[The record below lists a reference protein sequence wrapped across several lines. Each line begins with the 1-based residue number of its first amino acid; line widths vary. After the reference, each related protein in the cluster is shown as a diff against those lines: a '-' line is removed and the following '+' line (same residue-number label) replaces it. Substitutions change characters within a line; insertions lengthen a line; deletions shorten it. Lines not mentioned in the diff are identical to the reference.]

1 MWVLIA
7 IIIILL
13 IFTIISAR
21 SSLVRLRL
29 LSEKSERRV
38 ERKPKV
44 KAEMPRPK
52 PMEKPPQQALPRME
66 LPING
71 LPTPLRGWG
80 GGKFV
85 DLGIDKDLPLTWRI
99 NDPLP
104 FTVSNGAS
112 LELHPEGEVID
123 NTLVFRNPPGCHEVR
138 ARVNGNVAE
147 VHRILVVEDYDGD
160 VMNVFRANMA
170 MHGLEDI
177 ENKTPREICME
188 LASKGLVSETNCEY
202 WVSLR
207 IFEAVRYGHVG
218 VDRRA
223 YEDFIRGLTRL
234 RDALVMGCP
243 G

>member
-71 LPTPLRGWG
+71 LPTPLRGLGVVVNLSTLALIRTYHSPG
-80 GGKFV
+80 G
-85 DLGIDKDLPLTWRI
+85 LMT
-99 NDPLP
+99 
-104 FTVSNGAS
+104 
-112 LELHPEGEVID
+112 H
-123 NTLVFRNPPGCHEVR
+123 
-138 ARVNGNVAE
+138 
-147 VHRILVVEDYDGD
+147 
-160 VMNVFRANMA
+160 
-170 MHGLEDI
+170 
-177 ENKTPREICME
+177 
-188 LASKGLVSETNCEY
+188 
-202 WVSLR
+202 
-207 IFEAVRYGHVG
+207 
-218 VDRRA
+218 
-223 YEDFIRGLTRL
+223 
-234 RDALVMGCP
+234 CP
-243 G
+243 SQ